1 MSYKS
6 RLHTHQVAKEI
17 KPKEGGEGLPK
28 EAQTKPLDNN
38 LTYIIASRND
48 RAQKVAKILEESHKN
63 GFIMI
68 LHDINSKKPNWM
80 GMTASTYKADLQTL
94 LNEYMKNPDGYGYGV
109 MIGEQLDGK
118 FYLVAIDVDIDTE
131 ECKERISRE
140 IEDRLTKHGI
150 HYYKELTKSNRIH
163 YYILLDKAPKEIE
176 NISKLPYP
184 QSCYKYKDGKEIP
197 GEIELFTKKNRFIIV
212 YNGNYNDKEPF
223 STTPYPV
230 ICDRLGFVY
239 FVKDWIK
246 DLSSPPDEKKEPI
259 NEPINEPLDEPKIE
273 NVSKLF
279 PKIVEAYKIIRSHH
293 IVNGWEIEKVFSA
306 YCIRENINI
315 EQAIEG
321 FKAIYQSE
329 YDEKRTIRLLE
340 NTKKKDLKLL
350 PNLGRVYHHI
360 LEALDSNHLNDYEKE
375 LLETLLDDLQE
386 RGYSNYQLP
395 DYLKNAEDIY
405 LYKSSLHLGK
415 DKKPYYKESYF
426 IEQNIDGTKTVVY
439 VSIITSEYKGIYN
452 PHKLEHEKDVGVKTE
467 IIRGIK
473 EGKFEDYEYLLNDAI
488 IYRPSFSFFKID
500 DLVYEIGLISMKY
513 TKFFD
518 VSLYK
523 RYLDMK
529 TRIYRKENN
538 NPPPCIINKNTGW
551 SDDLRFFYHY
561 ALNDQY
567 HELHTDH
574 VLYKHHKDLVKEKD
588 KQHELVKAILQEGKL
603 LAVLLTASVASLL
616 LKPFKIPGI
625 TYVISGT
632 GGAGKTTSSLI
643 ATSLFY
649 YSDDLLMDAYT
660 SKTGLELMIA
670 SLNSLP
676 VLIDESAL
684 AGTNYTLQDLIF
696 MVSSGKGKTRGRK
709 DLTVDF
715 KDLKS
720 NVFWTTETTDIDEL
734 RRAGAFRRMLYLVAN
749 SWNNFTSLFEGKD
762 KINEKYAGCG
772 VDYIQFLI
780 NHMEDVKKAFEE
792 QTERLNTEYTDIAI
806 VALNIYSGLIL
817 LESYY
822 NTKFYELRKTINKLL
837 REAKARFI
845 DSRDNVVMQVMDY
858 LESIAYQ
865 KFHVIDKNN
874 EDEIEIQTS
883 RTEVYGEYDKIN
895 GTYYITGKGI
905 KEIADKL
912 GKNRFL
918 LLNELEKAGVL
929 IGRNV
934 PYYTRA
940 TRQTIKVYKLK
951 FSEMKENEPI
961 DPEAVETEEKTGYE
975 EMYITQQAREQGLEL
990 NIEELDIP
998 F

>member
-1 MSYKS
+1 MDYSQCI
-6 RLHTHQVAKEI
+6 HQVQVEE
-17 KPKEGGEGLPK
+17 KPKEGVGGLPK
-28 EAQTKPLDNN
+28 EANTNTNSTNDNIS
-38 LTYIIASRND
+38 YIIANHND
-48 RAQKVAKILEESHKN
+48 RAQKVAKILEESYNN

-68 LHDINSKKPNWM
+68 LHDINSKKPSWM

-140 IEDRLTKHGI
+140 IETRLMAYGI
-150 HYYKELTKSNRIH
+150 HYYKEITKSNRIH

-184 QSCYKYKDGKEIP
+184 QPCFKYKDSKEIP
-197 GEIELFTKKNRFIIV
+197 GEIELFTKKNRFVIV
-212 YNGNYNDKEPF
+212 YDGNYNDKEPF
-223 STTPYPV
+223 TTTPYPV
-230 ICDRLGFVY
+230 ICDYLGFVY

-246 DLSSPPDEKKEPI
+246 VFSPKPDEKKEPV
-259 NEPINEPLDEPKIE
+259 NEPEIE
-273 NVSKLF
+273 DASTLF
-279 PKIVEAYKIIRSHH
+279 SKIVEAYKIIRNYR
-293 IVNGWEIEKVFSA
+293 IINGWEIDKVFSA
-306 YCIRENINI
+306 YCIREKITR

-321 FKAIYQSE
+321 FKAIYESE
-329 YDEKRTIRLLE
+329 YNENTTIRLLD

-350 PNLGRVYHHI
+350 PNLGSVYYHI
-360 LEALDSNHLNDYEKE
+360 SLALDSDCLNDYEKE
-375 LLETLLDDLQE
+375 VLGTVLDDLKNL
-386 RGYSNYQLP
+386 GYSNYQMP
-395 DYLKNAEDIY
+395 DYLKNAENIF
-405 LYKSSLHLGK
+405 LHKSSLQVSK
-415 DKKPYYKESYF
+415 DNKPYYKESYF
-426 IEQNIDGTKTVVY
+426 IEQNLDGIKKVVY
-439 VSIITSEYKGIYN
+439 VSIITSEYKGIYK
-452 PHKLEHEKDVGVKTE
+452 PHKLEHEKNVGIKAEV
-467 IIRGIK
+467 IRGIK
-473 EGKFEDYEYLLNDAI
+473 EGKFEDYEYLLNDKI
-488 IYRPSFSFFKID
+488 IYKPTFNFFKVD

-513 TKFFD
+513 SKFFD
-518 VSLYK
+518 ISLYK
-523 RYLDMK
+523 QYLDIK
-529 TRIYRKENN
+529 TAKYIKENN

-551 SDDLRFFYHY
+551 SDDLRFFYHPS
-561 ALNDQY
+561 LNDNY
-567 HELHTDH
+567 HELHSDH
-574 VLYKHHKDLVKEKD
+574 VLYKLNRDLVIEKD

-603 LAVLLTASVASLL
+603 LAVLLTASVSSLL

-625 TYVISGT
+625 TYVLSGT

-709 DLTVDF
+709 DLTLDF
-715 KDLKS
+715 KHLKS

-734 RRAGAFRRMLYLVAN
+734 RRTGAFRRMLYIVAG
-749 SWNNFTSLFEGKD
+749 SWNEFTSLFEAKD

-772 VDYIQFLI
+772 VDYIQYLI
-780 NHMEDVKKAFEE
+780 DHMEEVEEAFNE
-792 QTERLNTEYTDIAI
+792 QTKRLNTEYTDIAI
-806 VALNIYSGLIL
+806 IALNIYAGLIL
-817 LESYY
+817 LEAFYR
-822 NTKFYELRKTINKLL
+822 TKFNELRKTINKLL
-837 REAKARFI
+837 NEAKARFI
-845 DSRDNVVMQVMDY
+845 DSRDNVVIQVMDY

-883 RTEVYGEYDKIN
+883 RNEVYGEYDKIN

-951 FSEMKENEPI
+951 FSEMIEPTSM
-961 DPEAVETEEKTGYE
+961 ETRAVETEEKTSYE
-975 EMYITQQAREQGLEL
+975 EMDIIKQEKEQGLEL